1 MALMLGSLQLGF
13 IYGLLAV
20 GIYISF
26 RILNT
31 PDLTAEGS
39 FTLGLAISARVAVA
53 GHPWLGLLAGLAAG
67 CLAGMLTGF
76 FQTVMKIH
84 PILAGILTMS
94 GLYSVNIFV
103 MGASNLSLLTGTTVY
118 KELRELMPFL
128 GKEGVKLALSAFFA
142 VIAFAALVVFFK
154 TKIGLRIRATGDNE
168 EMVRASSINADFMRI
183 LALAVSNGCIAL
195 SGALLAQYQGYADI
209 SSGVGILVVGLAS
222 VIIGEVF
229 GGRKGVTAGL
239 AASILGSVIYRYIIA
254 LAMRANVFPAYML
267 KLMSALIVM
276 IALSIPAI
284 RHSIGLVRQKRGNR

>member
-1 MALMLGSLQLGF
+1 MTLILGSLELGF

-26 RILNT
+26 RVLNT

-39 FTLGLAISARVAVA
+39 FTLGLAISARIAVE
-53 GHPWLGLLAGLAAG
+53 GHPWLGLLAGLLTGA
-67 CLAGMLTGF
+67 LAGSVTGF

-94 GLYSVNIFV
+94 GLYSVNIFI
-103 MGASNLSLLTGTTVY
+103 MGASNLSLISGTTVY
-118 KELRELMPFL
+118 KELRSALPFL
-128 GKEGVKLALSAFFA
+128 DKEAVKILLSAVFVLAVFLLLALFFR
-142 VIAFAALVVFFK
+142 
-154 TKIGLRIRATGDNE
+154 TKLGLRIRATGDNE
-168 EMVRASSINADFMRI
+168 EMVRASSINADVMRI
-183 LALAVSNGCIAL
+183 LALAISNGCIAL

-229 GGRKGVTAGL
+229 GGRKGITAGL
-239 AASILGSVIYRYIIA
+239 AASVLGSVIYRYIIA
-254 LAMRANVFPAYML
+254 LATKANLFPAYML
-267 KLMSALIVM
+267 KLMSALIVF

-284 RHSIGLVRQKRGNR
+284 RYYFGVMRQKRGNR

>member
-1 MALMLGSLQLGF
+1 MTLMMGSLQLGLL
-13 IYGLLAV
+13 YGLLAA
-20 GIYISF
+20 GIFISF

-39 FTLGLAISARVAVA
+39 FTLGLAISARIALA
-53 GHPWLGLLAGLAAG
+53 GHPWLGLLAGFAAG
-67 CLAGMLTGF
+67 CLAGSLTGF

-94 GLYSVNIFV
+94 GLYSVNIFI
-103 MGASNLSLLTGTTVY
+103 MGASNLSLLTGTTAY
-118 KELRELMPFL
+118 KELRELLPFL
-128 GKEGVKLALSAFFA
+128 GKEGVKLALSAFF
-142 VIAFAALVVFFK
+142 VILVLAALILFFK

-183 LALAVSNGCIAL
+183 LGLAISNGCIAL
-195 SGALLAQYQGYADI
+195 AGALLAQYQGYADI

-229 GGRKGVTAGL
+229 GGKRGVTAGF
-239 AASILGSVIYRYIIA
+239 AASVLGSVIYRYIIA
-254 LAMRANVFPAYML
+254 LATRANIFPAYML

-276 IALSIPAI
+276 IALSIPAV
-284 RHSIGLVRQKRGNR
+284 RALFSLLRQKRGNR